1 MQWWQIK
8 KRDSDLERE
17 IDSDLKLEEEEL
29 RERGIP
35 ASEAGYA
42 ARRALGNAAL
52 IKEQTHEAWG
62 WAPVERIGQDVRF
75 GIRSLLKSSQFTM
88 AAVLTLALGI
98 GANTAMFSVIRS
110 VLLKPWPF
118 PDPGSLVYVSQR
130 QANGNANI
138 FSTQDFLDWKQ
149 QGGLLARMGAHVSW
163 QFNLSGIGAAPER
176 VDGGK
181 VSADLMR
188 VLGVHPLLGRV
199 FSTQE
204 DLPGAGT
211 FVLLSSALWRDRY
224 GADRRVAGKSI
235 QIDGAPYTVVGVM
248 PPGFEGL
255 SGKELLWTPLQLSLG
270 SGLGS
275 SPDIH
280 WLSGII
286 RLPEGVN
293 LKQARSRLDG
303 VAARLHRADP
313 GGAAG
318 IGVDLQTI
326 EDAYIGDVRPA
337 LLMLMGCVGFVLL
350 IACANVANLLLARGA
365 GRRREMAIRT
375 ALGASRLRVI
385 RQLLTECVLLATAG
399 GAAGVGLAYLLLRG
413 MLAIHP
419 PQVPHIEQSRI
430 DGAVLAYTLL
440 VSVAIGVVFGLAPAI
455 DAARM
460 DPNAGLRERSA
471 SASRGLGSHRSILV
485 IAESALACML
495 LIGAGLALKS
505 LWSLQN
511 VDLGFD
517 PANVLT
523 FRIAAPAQFKGT
535 QLSDFYGQIVEHVR
549 AVPGVQRAAVAR
561 DLPLSGTDPSMPI
574 QTEEKAP
581 ATIQGEIVTR
591 YRAVGKD
598 YFRTLE
604 IPLLQGRGFD
614 ERDKASSPA
623 VAVVSESLAREYW
636 PGESPIGKRIKP
648 RLPGSSWCTVVG
660 VAADVRHHGADAGV
674 EPTAYY
680 PFTQVPASFL
690 SLVEANMSIAVRS
703 GAAPSDLIRSIQ
715 AAVAKVDPNLPIYG
729 VESMDAMVAD
739 SGSLRSFDLTLL
751 IAFSALALSLAA
763 GGVYAVMAYSVTQR
777 TQEIGVRI
785 ALGAHSRDIL
795 RLVLK
800 QGATLAVAGSIL
812 GVTGAFFLRKIMA
825 NLLYGLSR
833 NDPVILLT
841 VPFIMIFVVLIACWI
856 PARRAT
862 KIDPLVALRY
872 E

>member
-1 MQWWQIK
+1 MHWWPFG
-8 KRDSDLERE
+8 KRDADLERE
-17 IDSDLKLEEEEL
+17 LHSDLELEEEEQ

-35 ASEAGYA
+35 SEEAYYA
-42 ARRALGNAAL
+42 ARRAFGNATL
-52 IKEQTHEAWG
+52 IKEQTYEAWG
-62 WAPVERIGQDVRF
+62 WAPIERLGQDVRF
-75 GIRSLLKSSQFTM
+75 GIRSLLKSRQFTI

-118 PDPGSLVYVSQR
+118 PDPGRLVYVSQR

-204 DLPGAGT
+204 DLPGAGN

-623 VAVVSESLAREYW
+623 VAAVSESLAREYW

-795 RLVLK
+795 RLVLR
-800 QGATLAVAGSIL
+800 QGVRLAMAGSIL
-812 GVTGAFFLRKIMA
+812 GVIGAFFLRKIMA

-841 VPFIMIFVVLIACWI
+841 VPSVMIFVVLVACWI